1 MNTFVDDACRLVGYA
16 VEDAVVLLVLV
27 LAIAWAD
34 TAIACASRAVGS
46 VGREVI
52 ECYVSYSHKSR
63 VGCMLS
69 GVR

>member
-1 MNTFVDDACRLVGYA
+1 MNAFVDDACRLVGYA

-34 TAIACASRAVGS
+34 TASACASRAVSS

-52 ECYVSYSHKSR
+52 YKCIHYTGRYE
-63 VGCMLS
+63 
-69 GVR
+69 